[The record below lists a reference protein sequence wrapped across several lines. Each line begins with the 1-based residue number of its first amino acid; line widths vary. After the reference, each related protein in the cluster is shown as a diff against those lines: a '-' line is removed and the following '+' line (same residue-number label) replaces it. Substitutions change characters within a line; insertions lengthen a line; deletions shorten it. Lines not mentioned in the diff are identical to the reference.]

1 MPRPEEAAIV
11 SYTRTSSETPK
22 ETICRLLKLPST
34 SETAE
39 ITKAFRGAC
48 LDNHPDKL
56 IGFAEEEVAR
66 RTRLFQELS
75 AAYQKFTEA
84 ETPTA
89 GFSFTEDAPAKT
101 IEEELILALNED
113 SCNQDVILGHLQQL
127 FEASPNHEFISLPDG
142 GIVLLNQIA
151 RRYLPHVHT
160 AFVAFLEDQVRR
172 NTITHLNLSNAL
184 FSAYTSAEKSDK
196 FNSIKQ
202 QQATSTFWKTK
213 LLGQLLNA
221 ESWTAS
227 HQGIFNAL
235 INTGPSIFVDRLLA
249 FLHRIRTNGKLTLDE
264 HLSILMAAN
273 SAIANYVD
281 ESHTMLQSTLGLEI
295 SYLQTIIQAG
305 KASTKLQTIIN
316 STDGIVA
323 NAVVKDALTTFQT
336 DIDWANTALLNKSP
350 ETSFSQAL
358 KEHKAACERAVTVF
372 DQKVANF
379 RRNNSVVEAVSS
391 WIRYFFA
398 CINRSCRNEYQKDKE
413 AKALRQEIKK
423 EHTYSYQFFQTQ
435 MEEELKDN
443 TPSGPPKPGNAE

>member
-1 MPRPEEAAIV
+1 MPRPEAAIV

-22 ETICRLLKLPST
+22 ETICRLLELPST

-39 ITKAFRGAC
+39 ITKAFRGAS
-48 LDNHPDKL
+48 LVNHPDKL
-56 IGFAEEEVAR
+56 FGLAQEEVAR

-89 GFSFTEDAPAKT
+89 AFSFTEDAPAKT

-151 RRYLPHVHT
+151 GRYLPRVQA

-184 FSAYTSAEKSDK
+184 LSADTSTEKSNK
-196 FNSIKQ
+196 FNSMEQK
-202 QQATSTFWKTK
+202 QATRAYWQIK
-213 LLGQLLNA
+213 LLEQS
-221 ESWTAS
+221 ESWTES

-235 INTGPSIFVDRLLA
+235 INTGPSTLVDQLLA
-249 FLHRIRTNGKLTLDE
+249 FLHRMRTNGKLTLDE
-264 HLSILMAAN
+264 HLSILMVAN

-281 ESHTMLQSTLGLEI
+281 ESHTKLQSILGLEI

-316 STDGIVA
+316 SPDGIVA

-336 DIDWANTALLNKSP
+336 DINRANTALLNKSP